1 MTKFDTSWK
10 PRQVCSTMTERV
22 KRHETAFS
30 NDEET
35 SITELFLFW
44 RRVAKTSKNV
54 AIGPLAQPKP
64 KNGDENKWHKSSGPT
79 QAQPR
84 PKISDENKTSQIV
97 AT

>member
-30 NDEET
+30 DDEET

-44 RRVAKTSKNV
+44 RHVAKTSKNV

-64 KNGDENKWHKSSGPT
+64 KNGDENKCHKSSGPT
-79 QAQPR
+79 QAQSR
-84 PKISDENKTSQIV
+84 PSDENKTSQIV

>member
-1 MTKFDTSWK
+1 MQNVTKLVFPVTKEFPSPNHFCFGDAS
-10 PRQVCSTMTERV
+10 Q
-22 KRHETAFS
+22 KRM
-30 NDEET
+30 
-35 SITELFLFW
+35 
-44 RRVAKTSKNV
+44 

-64 KNGDENKWHKSSGPT
+64 KNGDKNKCHKSSGPT